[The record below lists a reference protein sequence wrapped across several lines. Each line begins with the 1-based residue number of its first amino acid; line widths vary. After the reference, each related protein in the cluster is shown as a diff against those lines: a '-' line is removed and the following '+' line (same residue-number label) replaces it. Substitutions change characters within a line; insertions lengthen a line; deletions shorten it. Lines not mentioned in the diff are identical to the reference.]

1 MDKSSAAELLE
12 MATNDPVACL
22 DIVIPILNKQ
32 SPDSPDPLL
41 SYFAGT
47 AYMNTVIPVIT
58 GQAKCESEDIGVD
71 LSIAALTHLRDAGDL
86 NDDLNDLFRT
96 DEQLALRIDMMCI
109 FIEKYKPGLSSKIWR
124 TIKLRYLGERVYFHP
139 LIEKQVI
146 ELLDVPF
153 PSQKIVRCA
162 MVVGS
167 SCEDT
172 MHVGLSD
179 LEDYWSIDA
188 DSREDHNFLG
198 SIIFSKQE
206 NGEMVYLTSNYNASD
221 NYKRT

>member
-1 MDKSSAAELLE
+1 MNDTNITQLLE

-22 DIVIPILNKQ
+22 DIVIPMLNEQ

-47 AYMNTVIPVIT
+47 AYMNIVIPVIT
-58 GQAKCESEDIGVD
+58 GEAKCESEDESEDTGVN
-71 LSIAALTHLRDAGDL
+71 LSMAAITHLRDAGDL
-86 NDDLNDLFRT
+86 NEDLNDLFRT

-109 FIEKYKPGLSSKIWR
+109 FIEKYEPGLSSKIWR

-153 PSQKIVRCA
+153 PCSKIVRCA
-162 MVVGS
+162 MVAGS
-167 SCEDT
+167 SGGDT

-188 DSREDHNFLG
+188 DFQEDHNPLG
-198 SIIFSKQE
+198 SITFSKQE
-206 NGEMVYLTSNYNASD
+206 NGEWSYLSSSVNASE
-221 NYKRT
+221 N